1 MQDAHLEELA
11 ADPAQQQGKE
21 NSLEERPAEER
32 KISLMSKICVCM
44 LSVCMTTGRP
54 TEKVAVQLLLHSF
67 GMLVLSAQL

>member
-32 KISLMSKICVCM
+32 KISLMSKIWGQ